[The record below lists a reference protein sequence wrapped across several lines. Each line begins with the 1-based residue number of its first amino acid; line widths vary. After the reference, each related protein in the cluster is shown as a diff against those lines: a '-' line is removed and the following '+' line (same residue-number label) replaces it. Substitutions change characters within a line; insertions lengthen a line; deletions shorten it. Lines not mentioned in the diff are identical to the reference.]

1 MGWMGW
7 PRTFP
12 RSERGPDITVS
23 AGVAAARGADVDYD
37 DLFGAADAALYRAK
51 GAGRNRVMT
60 ANALE
65 TIPAPAPADG
75 QPESVAV

>member
-1 MGWMGW
+1 
-7 PRTFP
+7 
-12 RSERGPDITVS
+12 
-23 AGVAAARGADVDYD
+23 
-37 DLFGAADAALYRAK
+37 
-51 GAGRNRVMT
+51 MT